1 MENEFHEY
9 GSQLDNLKEEVNH
22 LKRAKYRETYAMEPN
37 GEVTDEMLLATDEA
51 QLFPMASQFADKD
64 AAEEDDKETL
74 QESCTSPL
82 DDLANL
88 PASLFQ
94 VEEPAV
100 NPTSGEQATQ
110 VVE

>member
-1 MENEFHEY
+1 MLFVCASLSLVRSLSAK
-9 GSQLDNLKEEVNH
+9 GADQRWAGGEERGMVE
-22 LKRAKYRETYAMEPN
+22 AESGAG
-37 GEVTDEMLLATDEA
+37 GESC
-51 QLFPMASQFADKD
+51 MASQFADKD
-64 AAEEDDKETL
+64 AEEDDKETL